1 MKRAYEPD
9 DGFFH
14 SICSEKCAELIFLD
28 YVEDE
33 EVVYP
38 RSCEHC
44 YRCGKLV
51 RGTFEN
57 GCVIHFERH
66 NPRGMYCPINDV
78 TKTLRFEATVALVV
92 ELSSTPLSDGLWDYA
107 ADYVGN
113 NAHIAPH
120 SIAQLLID
128 CPELYE

>member
-1 MKRAYEPD
+1 VKRAYEPD
-9 DGFFH
+9 DDSTH

-33 EVVYP
+33 AVVYP

-51 RGTFEN
+51 RGSFEN

-66 NPRGMYCPINDV
+66 NPRGMYCPITDV
-78 TKTLRFEATVALVV
+78 TKTLRFEATMALVV